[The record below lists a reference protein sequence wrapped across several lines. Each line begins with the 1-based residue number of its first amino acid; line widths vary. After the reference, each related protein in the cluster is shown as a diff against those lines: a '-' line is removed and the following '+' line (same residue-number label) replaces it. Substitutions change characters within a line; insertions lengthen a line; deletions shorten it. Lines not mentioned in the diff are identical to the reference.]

1 MNKDDVLN
9 NWTNWVRNVKAQDVL
24 QRLAGMWRQ
33 IESAGPLRTCTRKIR
48 LSWELVRDS
57 LSGRY
62 TELSKGDLALMV
74 AALGYLVLTVDIVP
88 DFIPV
93 VGLLDDC
100 AVLGWVFTR
109 FRDELARYEAF
120 REAEGETVEAE
131 VVFPDG
137 TGEFDNLSHG
147 E

>member
-1 MNKDDVLN
+1 MNKDEVLN
-9 NWTNWVRNVKAQDVL
+9 GWMNWVRNVKPREVL
-24 QRLAGMWRQ
+24 QGLADMWRQ
-33 IESAGPLRTCTRKIR
+33 IETSGPLKKLVRKIR
-48 LSWELVRDS
+48 LSWNMVQDS

-62 TELSKGDLALMV
+62 RGLSKGDLALIV
-74 AALGYLVLTVDIVP
+74 AALAYLVLAVDIVP

-100 AVLGWVFTR
+100 AVLSWVFTR
-109 FRDELARYEAF
+109 FAEELKRYEAF
-120 REAEGETVEAE
+120 VEVHGEVVEAE
-131 VVFPDG
+131 IVADG

>member
-9 NWTNWVRNVKAQDVL
+9 NWMNWVRNVKAQDVVR
-24 QRLAGMWRQ
+24 RLAGMWRQ
-33 IESAGPLRTCTRKIR
+33 IESSGPLCAFARKIR
-48 LSWELVRDS
+48 LSWELVRDA

-100 AVLGWVFTR
+100 AVLGWLFTR
-109 FRDELARYEAF
+109 FRDELKRYEAF
-120 REAEGETVEAE
+120 RTARGEAIEAE
-131 VVFPDG
+131 VVSDG

>member
-9 NWTNWVRNVKAQDVL
+9 GWMNWVRNAKPRDVL
-24 QRLAGMWRQ
+24 QGLAGMWRQ
-33 IESAGPLRTCTRKIR
+33 IESAGPLKQLVRKIR
-48 LSWELVRDS
+48 LSWDMVRDA

-62 TELSKGDLALMV
+62 KGLSKGDLTLIAGAL
-74 AALGYLVLTVDIVP
+74 AYLVLAVDIVP

-100 AVLGWVFTR
+100 AVLSWVFKR
-109 FRDELARYEAF
+109 FAEELKRYEAF
-120 REAEGETVEAE
+120 VAVHGEAVEAE
-131 VVFPDG
+131 IVSDG

>member
-1 MNKDDVLN
+1 MNKDEVLDG
-9 NWTNWVRNVKAQDVL
+9 WMNWVRNVKPREVL
-24 QRLAGMWRQ
+24 QGLADMWRQ
-33 IESAGPLRTCTRKIR
+33 IETSGPLRKLVRKIR
-48 LSWELVRDS
+48 LSWNMVQDS

-62 TELSKGDLALMV
+62 RGLSKGDLALIV
-74 AALGYLVLTVDIVP
+74 AALAYLVLAVDIVP

-100 AVLGWVFTR
+100 AVLSWVFTR
-109 FRDELARYEAF
+109 FAEELKRYEAF
-120 REAEGETVEAE
+120 VEVHGEVVEAKI
-131 VVFPDG
+131 VPDG